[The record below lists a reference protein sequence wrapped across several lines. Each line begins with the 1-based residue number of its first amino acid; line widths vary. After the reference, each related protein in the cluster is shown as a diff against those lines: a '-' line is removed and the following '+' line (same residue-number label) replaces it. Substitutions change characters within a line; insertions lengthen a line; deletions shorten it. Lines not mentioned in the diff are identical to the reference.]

1 MIRQIA
7 RWDRLAPLAGLGL
20 LAIGLAFPVPAAI
33 SALFLMFI
41 VGAAVHHAEHIALYV
56 GEPFGTLILAVA
68 VTVIEVGL
76 ILSIMLAGGA
86 EATTLARDTVFAA
99 VMIILNGLLGACL
112 LVGGFSHREQRFQQA
127 GVSATLAGISALT
140 VLSLILPNY
149 TTSVPGPVYAPLQMA
164 FVGVVSFI
172 IYGTFV
178 MVQTIR
184 HRDYFLVGGT
194 DVEAGDPA
202 RRPSGGSALL
212 SLLFL
217 LIALFAVVALAKGI
231 APAIEGTVARAG
243 WPHAVVGVVIA
254 AIVLLPE
261 GIAAIRAALA
271 NRLQTSLNLT
281 LGSAMATI
289 GLTIPA
295 VAVIAIVLELPV
307 ALGLSAKSTV
317 LLSLTLLVASLSL
330 GTGRTTVFQGV
341 LHLVIFAVFLFMT
354 IIP

>member
-149 TTSVPGPVYAPLQMA
+149 TTSAPGPVYAPLQMA

-194 DVEAGDPA
+194 DVEAGDPTM
-202 RRPSGGSALL
+202 RPSGGSALL

-271 NRLQTSLNLT
+271 NRLQTSLNLA
-281 LGSAMATI
+281 LGSALASI

-295 VAVIAIVLELPV
+295 VAMAAVWIGFPLT
-307 ALGLSAKSTV
+307 LGLDSKDLV
-317 LLSLTLLVASLSL
+317 LLALTFMVGSITLAH
-330 GTGRTTVFQGV
+330 GRTSMMQGAV
-341 LHLVIFAVFLFMT
+341 HLVIFAAFLFLALV
-354 IIP
+354 P